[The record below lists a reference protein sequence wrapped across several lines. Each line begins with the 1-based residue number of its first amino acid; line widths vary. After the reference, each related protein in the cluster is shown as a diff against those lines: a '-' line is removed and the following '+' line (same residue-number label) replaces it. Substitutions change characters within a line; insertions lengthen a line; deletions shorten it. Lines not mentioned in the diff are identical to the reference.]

1 MIVTHQYLP
10 YSKLGLY
17 SPWLF
22 RSRSNEETNIC
33 EFGAFALIC
42 NTIHLYSSPTRFNYL
57 ADFKIG
63 WDQRRLRCWTNTHYN
78 LASNIILRMWWWD
91 MKIHAHMATWL
102 SKSTWVREVWNLV
115 HCQSKKITMPKFW
128 GEISLWILNKHL
140 RTHPSKI
147 EMKVYWLN
155 CHKKKHYEFLK
166 VCRKK

>member
-22 RSRSNEETNIC
+22 RSRSNKETNIC

-63 WDQRRLRCWTNTHYN
+63 WDQRRLRCWTNTTIWSVICGCGSKWYVVCGCGSKTYEN
-78 LASNIILRMWWWD
+78 SCQCGFMIM
-91 MKIHAHMATWL
+91 
-102 SKSTWVREVWNLV
+102 KSTRVREVWSLA
-115 HCQSKKITMPKFW
+115 HCQSNPTKSSCPSSGGKSHYGYWINTLEHITQK
-128 GEISLWILNKHL
+128 
-140 RTHPSKI
+140 
-147 EMKVYWLN
+147 
-155 CHKKKHYEFLK
+155 
-166 VCRKK
+166 

>member
-63 WDQRRLRCWTNTHYN
+63 WDQRRLRCWTNTTIWPVICGCG
-78 LASNIILRMWWWD
+78 SMWYVD
-91 MKIHAHMATWL
+91 VVVRHMKIHANVASWL
-102 SKSTWVREVWNLV
+102 CKSTRVREVWSLA
-115 HCQSKKITMPKFW
+115 HCQSNPTKSSCPSSGGKSHYGYWINTLEHITQK
-128 GEISLWILNKHL
+128 
-140 RTHPSKI
+140 
-147 EMKVYWLN
+147 
-155 CHKKKHYEFLK
+155 
-166 VCRKK
+166 